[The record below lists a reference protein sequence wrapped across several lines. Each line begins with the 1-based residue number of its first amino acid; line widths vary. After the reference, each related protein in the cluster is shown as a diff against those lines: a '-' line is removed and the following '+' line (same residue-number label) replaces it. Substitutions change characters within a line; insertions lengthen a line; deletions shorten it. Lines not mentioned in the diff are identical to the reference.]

1 MSNEKTV
8 EELQE
13 ELERL
18 KEENLKREIAKEK
31 AKVEEAEALKK
42 QEAEDKLREELR
54 EEEHSKILE
63 EMATKEE
70 TVEEKPEMLEKM
82 DKAELLSHNMV
93 KKYGLTG
100 KKYEDLIRDV
110 VDKGLKWK

>member
-8 EELQE
+8 EELQS

-18 KEENLKREIAKEK
+18 KKENLEREVAKEK
-31 AKVEEAEALKK
+31 AKADEAEALKK
-42 QEAEDKLREELR
+42 QEAEEKLREEIR
-54 EEEHSKILE
+54 AEEQSKILE
-63 EMATKEE
+63 EMVTKEVTSKESPE
-70 TVEEKPEMLEKM
+70 TLEKLN
-82 DKAELLSHNMV
+82 KAELLSHNMV